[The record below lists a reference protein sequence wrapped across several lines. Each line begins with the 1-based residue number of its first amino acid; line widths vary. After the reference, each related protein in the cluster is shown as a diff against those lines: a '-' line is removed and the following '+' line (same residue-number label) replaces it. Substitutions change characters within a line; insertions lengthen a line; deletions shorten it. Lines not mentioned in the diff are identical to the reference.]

1 VGAFCLGVLGIVLF
15 IGVIYEY
22 IQVQEISKQAKTHE
36 ERAKLLASSLEDI
49 QKELQD
55 AQDKFK
61 KAEEYLNVAYDNYKK
76 DTGSVI
82 ESEAL
87 NQAQMA
93 VKTAEESITKV
104 NQAEKNERLGFEALL
119 RGDWTEAREKFGA
132 AYQAF
137 AEYHNV
143 DEIYNTVLSQK
154 QVEKYN
160 AATPEQQKIIYQE
173 VLAKIWRN
181 YSWGIPSDLRA
192 MIKGQAYD
200 KGH

>member
-1 VGAFCLGVLGIVLF
+1 
-15 IGVIYEY
+15 
-22 IQVQEISKQAKTHE
+22 VQEIRKQAKTHE
-36 ERAKLLASSLEDI
+36 ERAKLLAGSLENI

-55 AQDKFK
+55 AKDKFK

-76 DTGSVI
+76 ETGSVI
-82 ESEAL
+82 ESDAL

-93 VKTAEESITKV
+93 VKTAEKSITKV
-104 NQAEKNERLGFEALL
+104 SQAEKNEKLGFEALL
-119 RGDWTEAREKFGA
+119 QGDWTEAREKFGV

-160 AATPEQQKIIYQE
+160 AATPEQQKIIYRE
-173 VLAKIWRN
+173 VLARIWRN
-181 YSWGIPSDLRA
+181 YSWGIPPDLRA
-192 MIKGQAYD
+192 MIKDKAYD

>member
-1 VGAFCLGVLGIVLF
+1 
-15 IGVIYEY
+15 
-22 IQVQEISKQAKTHE
+22 
-36 ERAKLLASSLEDI
+36 
-49 QKELQD
+49 
-55 AQDKFK
+55 
-61 KAEEYLNVAYDNYKK
+61 
-76 DTGSVI
+76 
-82 ESEAL
+82 
-87 NQAQMA
+87 MA

-119 RGDWTEAREKFGA
+119 QGDWTEARKKFGA
-132 AYQAF
+132 AYQVF

-173 VLAKIWRN
+173 VLARIWRN
-181 YSWGIPSDLRA
+181 YSWGIPSDLTV
-192 MIKGQAYD
+192 MIKDKAYD